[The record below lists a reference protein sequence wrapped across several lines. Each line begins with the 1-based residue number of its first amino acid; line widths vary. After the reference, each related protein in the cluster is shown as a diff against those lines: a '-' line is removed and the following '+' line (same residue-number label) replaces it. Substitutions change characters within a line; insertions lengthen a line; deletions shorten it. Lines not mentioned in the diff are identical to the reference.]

1 MLLAAVIAG
10 GGERA
15 PAEAG
20 AKSGK
25 MGWRGAEGG
34 KDPAPGD
41 TALIQGRIC

>member
-10 GGERA
+10 GGKGA

-20 AKSGK
+20 AKIGK
-25 MGWRGAEGG
+25 RWRGAEGG

>member
-10 GGERA
+10 VGKA

-20 AKSGK
+20 AKDQEEG
-25 MGWRGAEGG
+25 GAGPRGG